1 VILCPKLFKEEG
13 FKVKRLGIFT
23 YNYVL
28 TLILPL
34 AAATAFVLSFR
45 VMMMRDPTTSL
56 KKPPKMY
63 MSFFSLVH
71 N

>member
-13 FKVKRLGIFT
+13 FKVKKLRIFT

-45 VMMMRDPTTSL
+45 VMIMRDPTT
-56 KKPPKMY
+56 
-63 MSFFSLVH
+63 
-71 N
+71 